1 MSSFF
6 GDLSEASRMSR
17 ADPPSRQEAAEYK
30 KIQRSMDGP
39 GGIKCNCCRI
49 GSVKEHKA
57 MSNRLVRR
65 SMNMNPQDI
74 RNAHEEYEQDSQV

>member
-17 ADPPSRQEAAEYK
+17 ANPPSRQEVAEYK